1 MIETIQQI
9 KYYLIEPNVL
19 EFAQQFL
26 RNTLRQFKYKT
37 PNELPMQLAKKI
49 NTTKLKKKTAK
60 KQGGGGIYLIQIT
73 SKGAPWS
80 FFSNIYP
87 DWSPI
92 QILQNQKLMYIMEQK
107 LEGHL

>member
-1 MIETIQQI
+1 MLCQQI

-26 RNTLRQFKYKT
+26 RNTSRQFKYKT

-49 NTTKLKKKTAK
+49 NTTKLKKKQREGADV
-60 KQGGGGIYLIQIT
+60 YLIHIT

>member
-1 MIETIQQI
+1 M
-9 KYYLIEPNVL
+9 
-19 EFAQQFL
+19 
-26 RNTLRQFKYKT
+26 
-37 PNELPMQLAKKI
+37 
-49 NTTKLKKKTAK
+49 
-60 KQGGGGIYLIQIT
+60 GGGGAGRADIYLIHMT

-80 FFSNIYP
+80 FFSNIYS